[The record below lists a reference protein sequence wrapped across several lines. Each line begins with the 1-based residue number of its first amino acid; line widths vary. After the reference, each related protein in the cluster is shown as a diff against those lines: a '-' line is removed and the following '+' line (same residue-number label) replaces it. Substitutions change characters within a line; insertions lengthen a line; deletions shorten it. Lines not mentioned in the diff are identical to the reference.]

1 MSSLLQEVGGV
12 RDGTGD
18 VLFCSGAGF
27 PESLQSPAGSAG
39 RTQRGSRSGL
49 CVKGRRGGEVRR
61 RAWRPGSSPP
71 GARSLPPPPQPVGGR
86 SSGGPGT
93 WAPPSHPHSHTD
105 THPRAHAP
113 ARLHLVLFAWR
124 THRRSGVVPCQ
135 PAGQRPPPPCPRAR
149 PPSAAASLQT
159 APRGLGQSP
168 GPDPLATAATVG
180 TWTQQEAPAKT
191 P

>member
-1 MSSLLQEVGGV
+1 M
-12 RDGTGD
+12 
-18 VLFCSGAGF
+18 FCSGAGF
-27 PESLQSPAGSAG
+27 PESLPSPAWNAG
-39 RTQRGSRSGL
+39 RTPRGSRSGL

-61 RAWRPGSSPP
+61 RAWRPGSRPP

-124 THRRSGVVPCQ
+124 THRRSGGVPCSPQ
-135 PAGQRPPPPCPRAR
+135 GRDPLHPAPGPAR
-149 PPSAAASLQT
+149 PQQLLLSRQLPAASVSHL
-159 APRGLGQSP
+159 
-168 GPDPLATAATVG
+168 DP
-180 TWTQQEAPAKT
+180 T
-191 P
+191 PWPLLLL